1 MATKP
6 ISVKKASKKKKTPK
20 RLPVPIAECLEELG
34 KTKLLIDGEEFYAIK
49 HVARALADMRGVSEV
64 DSKTVLKFLGHYFHF
79 SGDGAMNRR
88 WSLYSLPASSVEGL
102 AKTGIPWDLAVVV
115 MREFPQWFRGYLQE
129 VRQCNGSSGGKVSGA
144 IRTAEAEE
152 RKKLEEKKRAKK
164 ERGNQTTINNPAGKK
179 TAEGNKYV
187 PKKGIT
193 KTPPS
198 AGKAISKSRKKS

>member
-6 ISVKKASKKKKTPK
+6 DSVKKAPKKKKTPK

-34 KTKLLIDGEEFYAIK
+34 KKKLLIDGEEFYAIK

-79 SGDGAMNRR
+79 RGDGALNRR

-102 AKTGIPWDLAVVV
+102 GKTGIPWDLAEVV

-144 IRTAEAEE
+144 IRTADAEKRKRAEE
-152 RKKLEEKKRAKK
+152 RE
-164 ERGNQTTINNPAGKK
+164 NQTTINNPAGKK